1 MRIIFAGT
9 PDFAAQQLQGI
20 LQAKQHSVCAVLTQP
35 DRRKGRGKRYQASPV
50 KQLAQHHDIPV
61 YQPSKLTDQALADIH
76 HLKPDVMVVVAYGSI
91 VPQTWLDWPKYGGIN
106 VHASLL
112 PRWRGAAPIQRA
124 ILAGDTTSG
133 ITIMQMVRG
142 LDQGDILLQSSCA
155 ITHTTTASSLHDE
168 LAELGQQ
175 ALITVLNDLP
185 GYLSKAQPQDHQQS
199 CYAYKLQKHEGQINW
214 QHSAQTIDRQIR
226 ALTPW
231 PGCYTLSPE
240 EQVIYIRQAQVLDT
254 ISTESAGTIIALDK
268 RGIDVAVG
276 EGVLRLQQL
285 QMPGKK
291 VLPVQDLLN
300 GRQLQW
306 QVGQVLGQY
315 E

>member
-9 PDFAAQQLQGI
+9 PDFAATQLQGI
-20 LQAKQHSVCAVLTQP
+20 LQATQHSVCAVLTQP

-50 KQLAQHHDIPV
+50 KQLAQSYEIPV
-61 YQPSKLTDQALADIH
+61 YQPPKLTDQALEDIS

-91 VPQTWLDWPKYGGIN
+91 VPQAWLDWPKYGGIN

-124 ILAGDTTSG
+124 ILAGDTVSG
-133 ITIMQMVRG
+133 VTIMKMVRG
-142 LDQGDILLQSSCA
+142 LDRGDILLQISCS
-155 ITHTTTASSLHDE
+155 ITQTTTASRLHDE
-168 LAELGQQ
+168 LAELGQK
-175 ALITVLNDLP
+175 ALIKVLDDLP
-185 GYLSKAQPQDHQQS
+185 GYLQAAQPQDHTLS
-199 CYAYKLQKHEGQINW
+199 CYAHKLQKQEGRIDW
-214 QHSAQTIDRQIR
+214 QQPAQVIDRQIR

-231 PGCYTLSPE
+231 PGCYTGDPQ

-254 ISTESAGTIIALDK
+254 ISNYSAGTIMALNK
-268 RGIDVAVG
+268 QGIDVATG

-291 VLPVQDLLN
+291 VLQVQDLLN

-306 QVGQVLGQY
+306 QAGQVLGQY